1 MTDRTKGFVA
11 TVVSATFFG
20 FIPLMVTVISSGGGS
35 TLLAAF
41 YRFLLSLPALYIY
54 LKIKKVPLGITK
66 RQALDVALITFFGY
80 GGTTVLLFSSYD
92 YIPLGMATTIH
103 FTYPVFTILGCL
115 IFLKAKVKLQ
125 KIIAVALSFAGIV
138 CFYSGGGD
146 ISVKGIGLAFIS
158 GMTYAFYTIYLK
170 NSSLADIEPIKLI
183 FYLNSAGSIMLFVM
197 VMCKGAFTLQLTP
210 TAWIVAV
217 VLAVSASFIGVLGY
231 QVGVKLIGPEST
243 AILSTFEPITSVIVG
258 ILVYSEALTASRLI
272 GCLCILASVVI
283 VARMKE

>member
-20 FIPLMVTVISSGGGS
+20 FVPMMTKVISSGGGS
-35 TLLAAF
+35 MLLAAL
-41 YRFLLSLPALYIY
+41 YRFLFSLPVLYIY
-54 LKIKKVPLGITK
+54 LKVKKTSMAITK
-66 RQALDVALITFFGY
+66 RQVLDIVIITLFGY
-80 GGTTVLLFSSYD
+80 GGTTILLFSSYD

-115 IFLKAKVKLQ
+115 IFLRAKVKLQ
-125 KIIAVALSFAGIV
+125 KIIAVALSFAGIL

-158 GMTYAFYTIYLK
+158 GMTYAFYTVYLK
-170 NSSLADIEPIKLI
+170 QSSLFDMEPLKLI
-183 FYLNSAGSIMLFVM
+183 FYLNAAGSVMMIAFV
-197 VMCKGAFTLQLTP
+197 VATDGFTLDMTA

-217 VLAVSASFIGVLGY
+217 VLAVSTSFLGVRGY
-231 QVGVKLIGPEST
+231 QAGVKLIGPEST

>member
-20 FIPLMVTVISSGGGS
+20 FVPMMTKVISSGGGS
-35 TLLAAF
+35 MLLAAL
-41 YRFLLSLPALYIY
+41 YRFLFSLPVLYIY
-54 LKIKKVPLGITK
+54 LKVKKTSMAITK
-66 RQALDVALITFFGY
+66 RQVLDIVIITLFGY
-80 GGTTVLLFSSYD
+80 GGTTILLFSSYD

-125 KIIAVALSFAGIV
+125 KIIAVALSFAGIL

-146 ISVKGIGLAFIS
+146 ISVHGIVLAFIS
-158 GMTYAFYTIYLK
+158 GMTYAFYTVYLK
-170 NSSLADIEPIKLI
+170 QSSLFDMEPLKLI
-183 FYLNSAGSIMLFVM
+183 FYLNAAGSVMMIAFV
-197 VMCKGAFTLQLTP
+197 VATDGFTLDMTA

-217 VLAVSASFIGVLGY
+217 VLAVSTSFLGVRGY
-231 QVGVKLIGPEST
+231 QAGVKLIGPENT

-258 ILVYSEALTASRLI
+258 IIVYSEALTASRLI